1 MTASDLNAA
10 RLAAHPLIDECELH
24 VEIGSTNDRARDRAA
39 DLSRDQTL
47 LVIAERQTAGRGRG
61 SNRWWTGDGA
71 LACSLLFDP
80 LARGIARENTG
91 LIALATAVALVETVT
106 PLVPHQRAGLHWP
119 NDVFLGDRKLAGIL
133 VEVLP
138 DGRYIVGLG
147 CNVNNSVSAAPDDL
161 ASIVTSLRDATQREF
176 DRTEL
181 LSELF
186 DQLGVAL
193 HVLVTEPAELGRH
206 SDRHC
211 LQHGRSL
218 TIRVGSQE
226 ETGVCEGIADDGA
239 LVLSTARGR
248 QTFYSGVLVKAL
260 PKF

>member
-1 MTASDLNAA
+1 MSTSDLHTA
-10 RLAAHPLIDECELH
+10 RLASHPLIDECELH
-24 VEIGSTNDRARDRAA
+24 VEIGSTNDRARQRAA
-39 DLSRDQTL
+39 DMPREQTL

-71 LACSLLFDP
+71 LALSLLFDP
-80 LARGIARENTG
+80 AARGIARQHTG
-91 LIALATAVALVETVT
+91 LIALATAVALVETVA
-106 PLVPHQRAGLHWP
+106 PRVPHQRAGIHWP
-119 NDVFLGDRKLAGIL
+119 NDVFLLDRKLAGIL

-138 DGRYIVGLG
+138 DGRHIVGLG

-161 ASIVTSLRDATQREF
+161 ASIVTSLRDATQRTF

-181 LSELF
+181 LVELF

-193 HVLVTEPAELGRH
+193 HVLAQEPAELARH

-218 TIRVGSQE
+218 TIRVGAHE

-239 LVLSTARGR
+239 LVLSTPRGR